1 MPQSSNTQ
9 PGLPA
14 QPWFLVLLAAYAV
27 LELSFNHR
35 LLELAQSWHLGVPA
49 GQAQAMEHWARVVS
63 GLGLGLLLM
72 RSLHRRI
79 SSRGWL
85 VFTCLATGLLVM
97 WHAQKAL
104 VDAIVAS
111 ADNKDL
117 QMSVLAQS
125 STLEALKGRI
135 ELRGL
140 PMLEAPARQDMRAV
154 MGALW
159 PSSVLALSPD
169 DLEMTS
175 GALLLTGTWAQPMP
189 APEQA
194 RQAYR
199 NAVMMPVALGASLL
213 FGLLNL
219 CQLFAGL
226 AVWLLAW
233 RGNLSWRPWAE
244 RWLLPVLVAMAL
256 GISWLPGNDW
266 VDSPAYRQ
274 VARPALWQDKALL
287 APLVEWSLRAEL
299 AWSDP
304 VAWVH
309 RELLRDFEFRD
320 PLPGAVQTA
329 P

>member
-1 MPQSSNTQ
+1 MRNSLNTR
-9 PGLPA
+9 PGLPV

-27 LELSFNHR
+27 LEISFNHR
-35 LLELAQSWHLGVPA
+35 LLELPQSWHLGVTA

-72 RSLHRRI
+72 RALYRRI
-79 SSRGWL
+79 PSRWWL
-85 VFTCLATGLLVM
+85 VFTCFATGLLVM

-111 ADNKDL
+111 ADEKDL
-117 QMSVLAQS
+117 QISVLAQL
-125 STLEALKGRI
+125 STAEALKGRI
-135 ELRGL
+135 ELRGQ
-140 PMLEAPARQDMRAV
+140 PVLEAPARQDMRAV
-154 MGALW
+154 MSALW

-175 GALLLTGTWAQPMP
+175 GALQLTGAWLYTTPSP
-189 APEQA
+189 DQA
-194 RQAYR
+194 RVAYR
-199 NAVMMPVALGASLL
+199 NAVMMPVALGASLF

-219 CQLFAGL
+219 CQLFSGVV
-226 AVWLLAW
+226 VWALSLRQTLLRWAW
-233 RGNLSWRPWAE
+233 LE
-244 RWLLPVLVAMAL
+244 RWVLPVLVATTFGM
-256 GISWLPGNDW
+256 SWLPGNAW

-287 APLVEWSLRAEL
+287 APFVEWSLRAEL

-309 RELLRDFEFRD
+309 RELLQGFDFRD
-320 PLPGAVQTA
+320 LL
-329 P
+329 